1 MNQPV
6 DPMVDGLVRYRLDL
20 GYDGTNFNGWAK
32 QDGLR
37 TVAGHLLEVLTIIYG
52 EDADDFGLRV
62 AGRTDAG
69 VHATAQVAHIDLSA
83 KQLRRLGRAVGMV
96 GKLNDLLD
104 SDVRVYSAE
113 VAPAGFDARFS
124 ATYRRYRYRIADGL
138 AQKNPLKG
146 NHTLWINHKLDVNLM
161 IDAAPEFL
169 GLQDFFSFCRP
180 RDFGTT
186 IRELR
191 EITVKRN
198 PLEENVI
205 EVELMADAFAH
216 NMVRSI
222 VGGLKAVGEAKA
234 TRADIRAALDAKKRA
249 GSYKV
254 QPAHGLTLIE
264 IGYPDDHELA
274 NQATI
279 TKNLRSIDEN
289 RV

>member
-52 EDADDFGLRV
+52 EDSDDFGMRV

-69 VHATAQVAHIDLSA
+69 VHATAQVVHIDLTP
-83 KQLRRLGRAVGMV
+83 KQLKRLGRAVGMV

-104 SDVRVYSAE
+104 PDVRVYSAQ
-113 VAPAGFDARFS
+113 VAPSGFDARFS
-124 ATYRRYRYRIADGL
+124 ATHRRYRYRIADGL

-146 NHTLWINHKLDVNLM
+146 NHTLWINHDLDLDAM
-161 IDAAPEFL
+161 INASHEFL
-169 GLQDFFSFCRP
+169 GLQDFLAFCRP

-191 EITVKRN
+191 DISVRRN

-205 EVELMADAFAH
+205 EIELMADAFAH

-222 VGGLKAVGEAKA
+222 VGGLKAVGEGKA

-249 GSYKV
+249 GAYKV

-264 IGYPDDHELA
+264 IGYPADSELA
-274 NQATI
+274 NQASI
-279 TKNLRSIDEN
+279 TKNTRSIDEN
-289 RV
+289 